1 MQCYNGWFAES
12 RYNHH
17 VQWVWE
23 QFMNYIV
30 YAICFLSSQSW
41 GCGII
46 YICFCLICLVHTSFT
61 NVYLTTCMYAIRK
74 FALCECY
81 CLQKITLCRCVVALL
96 MWVCFSVCCLFL
108 FANVLWS
115 FLCEYVCKYLL
126 FISLCRCEMVLIS
139 LCRCEMVLLYVSMF
153 CKYLFLYFSLQMCCG
168 PYMWVCL

>member
-17 VQWVWE
+17 FQWVWE

-46 YICFCLICLVHTSFT
+46 YICFCLVHNSFT
-61 NVYLTTCMYAIRK
+61 NVYLTTCMYAMRK

-168 PYMWVCL
+168 PYMWACL